1 MRGVKEKCKM
11 GEELLNNFNRSQPF
25 PTVANLRKHI
35 CLINS
40 KLQRLSS
47 AKTPLYL
54 NIIS

>member
-1 MRGVKEKCKM
+1 M